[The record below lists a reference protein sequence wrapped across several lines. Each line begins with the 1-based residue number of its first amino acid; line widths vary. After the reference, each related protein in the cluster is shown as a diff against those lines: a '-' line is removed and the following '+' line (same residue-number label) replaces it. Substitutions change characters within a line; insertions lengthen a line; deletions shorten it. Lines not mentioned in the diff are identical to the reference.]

1 MEGSLTDV
9 PTWISLM
16 TTYLGVPIGV
26 AVILIIAAAAIR
38 LAWNLYKVH
47 DARSDGSLTS
57 FDQLTRILE
66 NRDKEITRMTQLAED
81 ASARASEAYKERNDA
96 VANAKAQEV
105 RIEILTEQVKIQSER
120 IRELETQVN
129 DLTHKI
135 SELLGVLNDKLG

>member
-1 MEGSLTDV
+1 MD
-9 PTWISLM
+9 ISSWVSIL
-16 TTYLGVPIGV
+16 TTYLGAPIGV
-26 AVILIIAAAAIR
+26 AVIISIAAVAIR

-57 FDQLTRILE
+57 FDQLTKILE
-66 NRDKEITRMTQLAED
+66 NRDKEITRMTQLASD

-120 IRELETQVN
+120 IRELEAQVN

-135 SELLGVLNDKLG
+135 GELLGVLNDKLD